1 MLEYDYSISVLAVM
15 THLCAGVLEFPVSGL
30 LGSPPSKPVANIGQ
44 TALTVPIR
52 IFGLA
57 STSKGVHPTKAK
69 EKICYFFYSCSW
81 DLTV

>member
-1 MLEYDYSISVLAVM
+1 MLEYNFSISVLAVM

-30 LGSPPSKPVANIGQ
+30 LGGLPVANIGQ